1 MTGGDVK
8 EGKEVKE
15 RPALPVAGYEPPRW
29 AGKAAPGLHL
39 DVLKV
44 LVLTVTISKE
54 IIFWQQF
61 CLNILIFQEGKL
73 IQKLMIDEKNYYLFG
88 RNHQTCDF
96 VVDHGSC
103 SRLVLGYRIYIIDY
117 R

>member
-1 MTGGDVK
+1 MTGGEVK
-8 EGKEVKE
+8 EDKKEGKE
-15 RPALPVAGYEPPRW
+15 RPALPVAGYKPPSW

-44 LVLTVTISKE
+44 IIMVIS
-54 IIFWQQF
+54 IRYSCNPYTQD
-61 CLNILIFQEGKL
+61 GKL
-73 IQKLMIDEKNYYLFG
+73 IQKLMIDEKNFYLFG

-103 SRLVLGYRIYIIDY
+103 SRWRLWRL
-117 R
+117 

>member
-1 MTGGDVK
+1 MTGGEVK
-8 EGKEVKE
+8 EDKKEGKE
-15 RPALPVAGYEPPRW
+15 RPALPVAGYEPPSW

-44 LVLTVTISKE
+44 IIMVIS
-54 IIFWQQF
+54 IRYSCNPYTQD
-61 CLNILIFQEGKL
+61 GKL
-73 IQKLMIDEKNYYLFG
+73 IQKLMIDEKNFYLFG

-103 SRLVLGYRIYIIDY
+103 SR
-117 R
+117 

>member
-15 RPALPVAGYEPPRW
+15 RPALPVAGYEPPGW

-44 LVLTVTISKE
+44 TVLTVAISKK
-54 IIFWQQF
+54 IFIGNNF
-61 CLNILIFQEGKL
+61 A
-73 IQKLMIDEKNYYLFG
+73 
-88 RNHQTCDF
+88 
-96 VVDHGSC
+96 
-103 SRLVLGYRIYIIDY
+103 
-117 R
+117 

>member
-8 EGKEVKE
+8 ESKEGKE
-15 RPALPVAGYEPPRW
+15 RPALPVAGYEPPGW

-44 LVLTVTISKE
+44 LVLSVTPSKRIVYWQPSTVLSKLTI
-54 IIFWQQF
+54 
-61 CLNILIFQEGKL
+61 QEGKL

-103 SRLVLGYRIYIIDY
+103 SR
-117 R
+117 